1 MRKWKGGVA
10 IHVDLVLVS
19 PRNIH
24 CRGGRR
30 FEEPLSLEV
39 ALSQYKE
46 KEREKKLAV
55 AASRIGELVSSQE
68 RKKSKHNTSG
78 EL

>member
-1 MRKWKGGVA
+1 M
-10 IHVDLVLVS
+10 
-19 PRNIH
+19 
-24 CRGGRR
+24 
-30 FEEPLSLEV
+30 

-68 RKKSKHNTSG
+68 RKKSKQSSSG